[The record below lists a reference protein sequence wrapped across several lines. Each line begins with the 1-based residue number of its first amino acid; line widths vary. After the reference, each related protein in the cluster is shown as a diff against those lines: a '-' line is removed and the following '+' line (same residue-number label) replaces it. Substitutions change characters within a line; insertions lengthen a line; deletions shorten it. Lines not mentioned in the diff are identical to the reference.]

1 MSDIIPFPKLQQK
14 LYKDI
19 KSSHNSQHYET
30 VYQLIEDYEAQFE
43 LDETLALI
51 KCDMFISFEF
61 VFGVK
66 RRSYCTFKKR
76 HSSV

>member
-1 MSDIIPFPKLQQK
+1 MECINFKRFIGGIQHVRHHPFSKTTTK

-51 KCDMFISFEF
+51 KCDMLYHLNSFL
-61 VFGVK
+61 
-66 RRSYCTFKKR
+66 S
-76 HSSV
+76 

>member
-1 MSDIIPFPKLQQK
+1 MSDIIPFQNYNKNCI
-14 LYKDI
+14 KDI

-51 KCDMFISFEF
+51 KCDMLYHLNSFW
-61 VFGVK
+61 
-66 RRSYCTFKKR
+66 S
-76 HSSV
+76 

>member
-51 KCDMFISFEF
+51 KCDMLYHLNSF
-61 VFGVK
+61 FGIK